1 MIFLAKLG
9 KDLGRE
15 YDEAHRELLSK
26 AKQME
31 EFSAESIQNQLKERR
46 QIFMEKFKSMV
57 WDLHPKIMNLFRQNP
72 ILIELEETL
81 DSVKEYFIDFN
92 GKTYEYSLSP
102 EDAKR
107 GFKEEVE
114 EIEIL
119 NKNGKLY
126 HRDLKITKQIYVYG
140 CLLHEIIYFFCIPYS

>member
-15 YDEAHRELLSK
+15 YDDAHRELLGK

-31 EFSAESIQNQLKERR
+31 EFSADNIQTQLKERR
-46 QIFMEKFKSMV
+46 QEFMEKLKSMV

-81 DSVKEYFIDFN
+81 DSVKEYFVDFN

-107 GFKEEVE
+107 GFKEEVD

-119 NKNGKLY
+119 NKNGK
-126 HRDLKITKQIYVYG
+126 
-140 CLLHEIIYFFCIPYS
+140 

>member
-1 MIFLAKLG
+1 
-9 KDLGRE
+9 
-15 YDEAHRELLSK
+15 
-26 AKQME
+26 
-31 EFSAESIQNQLKERR
+31 
-46 QIFMEKFKSMV
+46 MEKFKSMV

-126 HRDLKITKQIYVYG
+126 HRDLKIAKQIYV
-140 CLLHEIIYFFCIPYS
+140 

>member
-1 MIFLAKLG
+1 MFLAKLG

-15 YDEAHRELLSK
+15 YDDAHRELLKK
-26 AKQME
+26 AKQMD
-31 EFSAESIQNQLKERR
+31 EFSADNIQTQLKDRR
-46 QIFMEKFKSMV
+46 ARFMDKFKSMV
-57 WDLHPKIMNLFRQNP
+57 WDLHPKIMNLFRQNS

-81 DSVKEYFIDFN
+81 DSVKEYFVDFN
-92 GKTYEYSLSP
+92 GKTYEYSHSP

-119 NKNGKLY
+119 NKNGREGVFRQLKLTIFMSN
-126 HRDLKITKQIYVYG
+126 L
-140 CLLHEIIYFFCIPYS
+140 